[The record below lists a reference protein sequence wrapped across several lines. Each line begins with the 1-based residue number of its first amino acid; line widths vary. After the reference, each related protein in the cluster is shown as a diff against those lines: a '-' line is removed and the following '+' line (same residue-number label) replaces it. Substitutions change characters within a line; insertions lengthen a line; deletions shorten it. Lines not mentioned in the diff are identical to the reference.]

1 MDAGESEG
9 HDRVAEHPDA
19 YGTGEQLPLAA
30 GNHQASR
37 RAPERDDPLAAA
49 TFLTR
54 PDKEAG
60 GADLE
65 PAEGADL
72 HLELPLAAPHP
83 GFALASFDATHL
95 DFDSIRWPTVRL
107 LVVLLV
113 LAALTAW
120 PASAFAEG
128 PPPVK
133 AKAVVVAD
141 GTGEVLYSY
150 NGDQRRAI
158 ASITKI
164 MTALVTLA
172 RAKPG
177 AKVTVRGPAPAVG
190 ESTFGLHEGEK
201 LRVRDL
207 LTAAL
212 VQSANDAAYAL
223 ATYVGHGKV
232 KRFVRLMNRR
242 AVALGLDDTHYARP
256 DGLDARGGYSTAND
270 VLAIARQAMKH
281 RVFRQIV
288 KMRGGIVAGRR
299 LYVWND
305 LLSTYPGAIG
315 VKTGHTDRAGWSE
328 VAAAKR
334 GGLVLYAVLLGSP
347 SRERRNKDLTRLL
360 NWGFGQYGRVRLIES
375 GRTYATAA
383 VPFSDARVP
392 LLAERAAFVQ
402 VRLGLPLVE
411 RVIAPAELDP
421 PVGFGEA
428 VGEVRIYDG
437 ERIVARRPLVASQ
450 AVPEPGLTKKVG
462 WYAGEALDEA
472 EDMLSSLSPF

>member
-1 MDAGESEG
+1 VHAGESEG
-9 HDRVAEHPDA
+9 HDRVAEHPDT
-19 YGTGEQLPLAA
+19 YGTGEELPLAP
-30 GNHQASR
+30 GNQQASR
-37 RAPERDDPLAAA
+37 RAPERNDSHAPAAL
-49 TFLTR
+49 LTR
-54 PDKEAG
+54 PEEEAG
-60 GADLE
+60 GAELE

-72 HLELPLAAPHP
+72 HLELPLAASHT
-83 GFALASFDATHL
+83 GLALATFDATHL
-95 DFDSIRWPTVRL
+95 DFDSIRWPFVRL
-107 LVVLLV
+107 LVLLLL
-113 LAALTAW
+113 LAALSAW
-120 PASAFAEG
+120 PAAASAQA

-141 GTGEVLYSY
+141 GAGDVLYSY

-172 RAKPG
+172 RTKPD
-177 AKVTVRGPAPAVG
+177 ANVTVKGPAPAVG

-223 ATYVGHGKV
+223 ATYIGHGKV
-232 KRFVRLMNRR
+232 KTFVRLMNKR
-242 AVALGLDDTHYARP
+242 AAALGLDDTHYARP

-270 VLAIARQAMKH
+270 VLAIAREAMKH
-281 RVFRQIV
+281 RVFRKIV
-288 KMRGGIVAGRR
+288 KTRGGIVAGRR

-334 GGLVLYAVLLGSP
+334 DGLVLYVVVLGSP
-347 SRERRNKDLTRLL
+347 SRERRNKDLTKLL

-375 GRTYATAA
+375 GRTYATAEI
-383 VPFSDARVP
+383 PFSDERVP
-392 LLAERAAFVQ
+392 LLAGRAAFAQ
-402 VRLGLPLVE
+402 VRLGRPLVE
-411 RVIAPAELDP
+411 RVIAPAEIDS

-437 ERIVARRPLVASQ
+437 ERIVARRALVASQ
-450 AVPEPGLTKKVG
+450 AVPEPGLTKKVE

-472 EDMLSSLSPF
+472 GDVLSSLSPF

>member
-1 MDAGESEG
+1 VHAGERER

-30 GNHQASR
+30 GNHQASW
-37 RAPERDDPLAAA
+37 RAPERDDPLAATA
-49 TFLTR
+49 LPTR
-54 PDKEAG
+54 PEEEAG
-60 GADLE
+60 GPDLE

-72 HLELPLAAPHP
+72 HLELALAAAHP
-83 GFALASFDATHL
+83 GLALAPFDATHL

-107 LVVLLV
+107 LVVLFL
-113 LAALTAW
+113 LAAFLAW
-120 PASAFAEG
+120 PAATSAQE

-172 RAKPG
+172 RTKPG
-177 AKVTVRGPAPAVG
+177 VKVTVQGPAPDVG
-190 ESTFGLHEGEK
+190 ESTFGLQVGEE

-223 ATYVGHGKV
+223 ATYIGHGKV
-232 KRFVRLMNRR
+232 KRFVRLMNKR
-242 AVALGLDDTHYARP
+242 ASALGLDDTHYVRP
-256 DGLDARGGYSTAND
+256 DGLDAQGGYSTADD
-270 VLAIARQAMKH
+270 VLAIAREAMKQG
-281 RVFRQIV
+281 VFRKIV
-288 KMRGGIVAGRR
+288 KMKGGIVAGRS

-334 GGLVLYAVLLGSP
+334 DGLVLYAVLLGAP
-347 SRERRNKDLTRLL
+347 SRERRNKDLTKLL
-360 NWGFGQYGRVRLIES
+360 NWGFGQYGLVRVIES
-375 GRTYATAA
+375 GRTYATAEI
-383 VPFSDARVP
+383 PFSDERVP
-392 LLAERAAFVQ
+392 LLAGRAAFAQ
-402 VRLGLPLVE
+402 VRLGRPLVE
-411 RVIAPAELDP
+411 RVIAPAEIDP
-421 PVGFGEA
+421 PVGFGES

-437 ERIVARRPLVASQ
+437 DRIVARRTLVASRT
-450 AVPEPGLTKKVG
+450 VVEPGLTKKVG
-462 WYAGEALDEA
+462 WYAGEALNEA
-472 EDMLSSLSPF
+472 GDMLSSLSPF

>member
-1 MDAGESEG
+1 MDAGESDR
-9 HDRVAEHPDA
+9 HDRVTEHPDA
-19 YGTGEQLPLAA
+19 HGTGEQLSLAA
-30 GNHQASR
+30 WNHQASR
-37 RAPERDDPLAAA
+37 RSPEREDSLVAAA
-49 TFLTR
+49 LLTR
-54 PDKEAG
+54 PEEHAG

-65 PAEGADL
+65 AAEGADL
-72 HLELPLAAPHP
+72 HLELPLAPPNP
-83 GFALASFDATHL
+83 GLALASFDAAHPE
-95 DFDSIRWPTVRL
+95 FDSIRWPIVRP
-107 LVVLLV
+107 LVVLLL
-113 LAALTAW
+113 LAGLLASPVA
-120 PASAFAEG
+120 ASAQE

-141 GTGEVLYSY
+141 GAGDVLYSY
-150 NGDQRRAI
+150 NGDERRAI

-164 MTALVTLA
+164 MTALITLA
-172 RAKPG
+172 RTKPD

-223 ATYVGHGKV
+223 ATYIGHGKV
-232 KRFVRLMNRR
+232 KRFVRLMNKR
-242 AVALGLDDTHYARP
+242 AAALGLDDTHYARP

-270 VLAIARQAMKH
+270 VLAIAREAMKH

-288 KMRGGIVAGRR
+288 RTKGGIVAGRR

-334 GGLVLYAVLLGSP
+334 DGLVLYTVLLGSP
-347 SRERRNKDLTRLL
+347 SRARRNKDLTKLL
-360 NWGFGQYGRVRLIES
+360 DWGFGQYGRVRLIES
-375 GRTYATAA
+375 GRTYGTAA
-383 VPFSDARVP
+383 IPFSDERVP
-392 LLAERAAFVQ
+392 LLAEHAAFGEVP
-402 VRLGLPLVE
+402 LGRPLVE

-421 PVGFGEA
+421 PVAFGEA

-437 ERIVARRPLVASQ
+437 DRIVARRALVASQ
-450 AVPEPGLTKKVG
+450 AVPAPSVMKKVG

-472 EDMLSSLSPF
+472 GDMLSSLSPF

>member
-1 MDAGESEG
+1 VDTGEGERHDGVAERSHANGAGEQFALTSR
-9 HDRVAEHPDA
+9 D
-19 YGTGEQLPLAA
+19 
-30 GNHQASR
+30 HQASR
-37 RAPERDDPLAAA
+37 RLPERDDPLAASA
-49 TFLTR
+49 ILTG
-54 PDKEAG
+54 PDEETG

-65 PAEGADL
+65 PPESADL
-72 HLELPLAAPHP
+72 HLELPLATAHA
-83 GFALASFDATHL
+83 GLALAPLDATHL
-95 DFDSIRWPTVRL
+95 GFDSIRWPLVRRL
-107 LVVLLV
+107 VLLLL
-113 LAALTAW
+113 LAALLVW
-120 PASAFAEG
+120 PTTASAQE
-128 PPPVK
+128 PPAVK

-158 ASITKI
+158 ASLTKI

-172 RAKPG
+172 RTKP
-177 AKVTVRGPAPAVG
+177 ATKVTVEGPAPAVG
-190 ESTFGLHEGEK
+190 ESTFGLREGEK

-223 ATYVGHGKV
+223 ATHIGHGKV
-232 KRFVRLMNRR
+232 KRFVRLMNER
-242 AVALGLDDTHYARP
+242 AAVLGLDDTHYARP
-256 DGLDARGGYSTAND
+256 DGLDAKGGYSTASD
-270 VLAIARQAMKH
+270 VFAIAREAMKH
-281 RVFRQIV
+281 HIFRKIV

-334 GGLVLYAVLLGSP
+334 DGLVLYAVLLGSP
-347 SRERRNKDLTRLL
+347 SRERRNKDLAKLL
-360 NWGFGQYGRVRLIES
+360 DWGFGQYGRVRVIEP
-375 GRTYATAA
+375 GRAYAAA
-383 VPFSDARVP
+383 AIPFSEERVP
-392 LLAERAAFVQ
+392 LLAGRAAFAQ
-402 VRLGLPLVE
+402 VRVGRPLVE
-411 RVIAPAELDP
+411 RVTAPGEIDP

-450 AVPEPGLTKKVG
+450 TVVEPGLTKKVG

-472 EDMLSSLSPF
+472 GDMLSSLSPF

>member
-1 MDAGESEG
+1 VDAGESES
-9 HDRVAEHPDA
+9 HDRVAEHPDT
-19 YGTGEQLPLAA
+19 YGTGEQFPLAP
-30 GNHQASR
+30 GNQQASR

-49 TFLTR
+49 ALMTR
-54 PDKEAG
+54 PKEEAG

-72 HLELPLAAPHP
+72 HLELPLAPSHARV
-83 GFALASFDATHL
+83 ALSLFDATHP

-107 LVVLLV
+107 LVVLFL
-113 LAALTAW
+113 LAALSVW
-120 PASAFAEG
+120 PAAASAEQA
-128 PPPVK
+128 PPVE

-141 GTGEVLYSY
+141 GTGKVLYSD

-172 RAKPG
+172 RTKPG
-177 AKVTVRGPAPAVG
+177 TKISVRGPAPAVG

-223 ATYVGHGKV
+223 ATYIGHGKV
-232 KRFVRLMNRR
+232 KSFVQLMNKR
-242 AVALGLDDTHYARP
+242 AAALGLDDTHYARP

-270 VLAIARQAMKH
+270 VLAVAREAMKH
-281 RVFRQIV
+281 RVFRKIV
-288 KMRGGIVAGRR
+288 KMKGGLVAGRR

-334 GGLVLYAVLLGSP
+334 DGLVLYAVLLGSP
-347 SRERRNKDLTRLL
+347 SRERRNKDLTKLL

-375 GRTYATAA
+375 GRTYATAET
-383 VPFSDARVP
+383 PFSDERVP
-392 LLAERAAFVQ
+392 LLAGRAAFAQ
-402 VRLGLPLVE
+402 VRLGRPLVE
-411 RVIAPAELDP
+411 RVIAPAEIDP
-421 PVGFGEA
+421 PVAFGEA

-437 ERIVARRPLVASQ
+437 DRIVARRALVASQ

-462 WYAGEALDEA
+462 WYAGEALNEA
-472 EDMLSSLSPF
+472 GDMLSSLSPF